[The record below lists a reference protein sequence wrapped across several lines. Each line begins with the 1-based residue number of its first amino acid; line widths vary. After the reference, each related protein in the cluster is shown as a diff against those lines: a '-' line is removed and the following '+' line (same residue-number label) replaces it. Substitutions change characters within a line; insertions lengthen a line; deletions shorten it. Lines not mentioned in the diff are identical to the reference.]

1 MESHNPAGSDVLNVV
16 HSLITD
22 ENAWK
27 VLGLALGLFLDLL
40 RQFLDQRRT
49 RHGQPAVDAAVP
61 PADSAPAPLY
71 PSRRVGELHR
81 AVERHRRNTPTT
93 GKPTAMVRVIA
104 VTGPTA
110 TASRRTPN
118 RRRPGTRRS

>member
-1 MESHNPAGSDVLNVV
+1 MIHVV

-27 VLGLALGLFLDLL
+27 VLGLALGVFLDLL
-40 RQFLDQRRT
+40 RQVLDQRRT
-49 RHGQPAVDAAVP
+49 RRDQPPGSATAPTAITP
-61 PADSAPAPLY
+61 PSPLY

-81 AVERHRRNTPTT
+81 AVDRHRRGTPTT
-93 GKPTAMVRVIA
+93 GKSTTMVRVIA
-104 VTGPTA
+104 VTWPAA
-110 TASRRTPN
+110 TASRRTRN

>member
-1 MESHNPAGSDVLNVV
+1 MLNVV
-16 HSLITD
+16 HSLITN
-22 ENAWK
+22 ETAWK
-27 VLGLALGLFLDLL
+27 VLGLALGISLDLL
-40 RQFLDQRRT
+40 RQILDQRRT
-49 RHGQPAVDAAVP
+49 RRDRPAVDAAAAAEV
-61 PADSAPAPLY
+61 SAPTPLF

-93 GKPTAMVRVIA
+93 GKSTAMVRVIA

-118 RRRPGTRRS
+118 RRRPSTRRS